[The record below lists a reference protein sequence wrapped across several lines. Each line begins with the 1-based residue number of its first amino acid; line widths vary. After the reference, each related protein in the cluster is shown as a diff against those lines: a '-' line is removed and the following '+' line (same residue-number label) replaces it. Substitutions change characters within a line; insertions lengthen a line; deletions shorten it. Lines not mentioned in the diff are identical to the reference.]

1 MLNYD
6 DCVFVKL
13 MKVKDELGNF
23 QHWEYEVRFD
33 DKESYAGGGIAP
45 TFSEAFEDSYN
56 AIRNVAHL
64 WMSSDA
70 NIKENGEI

>member
-6 DCVFVKL
+6 DYVDVKII
-13 MKVKDELGNF
+13 KVRDEFGNF
-23 QHWEYEVRFD
+23 CHWEYEVRFD
-33 DKESYAGGGIAP
+33 DKESYPAGGTAP
-45 TFSEAFEDSYN
+45 TFYGAYDSAFD
-56 AIRNVAHL
+56 AIRNAAHL